1 MTNRTTTPPH
11 VSAAMD
17 RLQGAYD
24 EMVPVAA
31 PTPVGV
37 DDLEWLRDMLAKATP
52 GPWYAEGPTS
62 STIVWSD
69 TDHRVCFLTSDG
81 PARENAALIAAAPD
95 LAAKVIEQA
104 DRIAALE
111 AQVGALPEAHDEQL
125 AIWADELISDLI
137 LSGLM
142 ELSGHDYGTKVGAH
156 RAIVAALKSANEAAT
171 PTPEPAPADPVA
183 EAVQP

>member
-1 MTNRTTTPPH
+1 M
-11 VSAAMD
+11 S
-17 RLQGAYD
+17 
-24 EMVPVAA
+24 
-31 PTPVGV
+31 
-37 DDLEWLRDMLAKATP
+37 DDLIARLRDTAV
-52 GPWYAEGPTS
+52 
-62 STIVWSD
+62 I
-69 TDHRVCFLTSDG
+69 R
-81 PARENAALIAAAPD
+81 AADIH
-95 LAAKVIEQA
+95 ESA

-183 EAVQP
+183 AARVLLANPQRLHSALSKEMLDGYDIGIVNTLRAIGDASHAE